1 MADGLSGVMDA
12 AAASGEDLGLVSDII
27 TDGLSAFGMQAK
39 ESGHFADVLAKS
51 ASSANTTIGGMGQ
64 AFKYAAP
71 VSGALGYSIEDTSI
85 AIGLMSNAGML
96 KCSNS

>member
-1 MADGLSGVMDA
+1 MADGLQGAMNL
-12 AAASGEDLGLVSDII
+12 AASAGEDLGLTTDIL
-27 TDGLSAFGMQAK
+27 TDGLSAFGLEAK
-39 ESGHFADVLAKS
+39 DSGHFADVLAKS
-51 ASSANTTIGGMGQ
+51 ASSANTTVGGMGQ

>member
-1 MADGLSGVMDA
+1 M
-12 AAASGEDLGLVSDII
+12 
-27 TDGLSAFGMQAK
+27 DGLSAFGMQAK

-51 ASSANTTIGGMGQ
+51 ASSANTTIGGMGN

-71 VSGALGYSIEDTSI
+71 VAGALGYTIEDTSI